1 MIRFIISRILQSI
14 GVMLAVGLIAFAL
27 FTYVGDPVNNMLG
40 PSASTDDRARLRTEL
55 GLDDPFLVQYARFI
69 GRAVQGDFGLS
80 YQYARPV
87 IDIVAERLP
96 ATAELSL
103 VAVFLA
109 LLVGIPM
116 GIYAGIRP
124 RSWLS
129 KLFMSVSLIGVS
141 LPTFF
146 TGIVLIVLFAIV
158 LRWLPPFGR
167 GDVVMLGWWSTGLLS
182 WSGLKS
188 ILLPSVTL
196 SLFQMT
202 LIMRLV
208 RSEMLEI
215 VRTDYIRFAQARGLT
230 SRAIYFRHALKNT
243 LVPVITITGL
253 QMGSIIAFAVI
264 TETVF
269 QWPGLGL
276 LFIQALNFGDIPVM
290 AAYLVFV
297 SLMFVAINLFVDIL
311 YFVVDPRLRSGW
323 T

>member
-1 MIRFIISRILQSI
+1 MIRFITSRILQSV
-14 GVMLAVGLIAFAL
+14 GVMLVVGLIAFSR
-27 FTYVGDPVNNMLG
+27 FNDVGDPVNNMLG
-40 PSASTDDRARLRTEL
+40 PSASSDDRARLREEL
-55 GLDDPFLVQYARFI
+55 GLDRPFLIQYADFI
-69 GRAVQGDFGLS
+69 GRAVKGDFGLS

-87 IDIVAERLP
+87 IDIVTERLP
-96 ATAELSL
+96 ATVELSL
-103 VAVFLA
+103 AAVFLA
-109 LLVGIPM
+109 LALGIPM
-116 GIYAGIRP
+116 GIYTGIRP

-129 KLFMSVSLIGVS
+129 RLFMSLSLVGIS

-158 LRWLPPFGR
+158 LKWLPPFGR
-167 GDVVMLGWWSTGLLS
+167 GGVVQIGWWSTGLLTTT
-182 WSGLKS
+182 GLKA
-188 ILLPSVTL
+188 LVLPAITL

-208 RSEMLEI
+208 RSEMMEI
-215 VRTDYIRFAQARGLT
+215 MRTDYIRFAMARGLRF
-230 SRAIYFRHALKNT
+230 SSIHFRHALKNT
-243 LVPVITITGL
+243 LVPVVTITGL

-297 SLMFVAINLFVDIL
+297 SLMFVVINLCVDLL
-311 YFVVDPRLRSGW
+311 YFVIDPRLRIGKG
-323 T
+323 